1 MQQKGGNVGM
11 SKRLRVPTREEK
23 ELIKKNKLVWNNWLV
38 KENDNIS
45 LAIVNKESGKVR
57 VIFK

>member
-1 MQQKGGNVGM
+1 MGKHT
-11 SKRLRVPTREEK
+11 RLRVPTREEK

>member
-1 MQQKGGNVGM
+1 M